1 MSSHPT
7 GEQTAPST
15 PTGEQTTPS
24 TPEIQFPKVLKDNT
38 VYYDFPAQ
46 ARPPNGTAQK
56 GWKLRILKDAGSY
69 TQVEFE
75 NSIKGYIHAD
85 LIE

>member
-1 MSSHPT
+1 MSSSST
-7 GEQTAPST
+7 EEQSLL
-15 PTGEQTTPS
+15 TTPAM
-24 TPEIQFPKVLKDNT
+24 QFPKVLKDNT

-75 NSIKGYIHAD
+75 NGIKGYIPTD